1 MLGKGDSVAQKAYF
15 SAVKE
20 VLSKRKTQALD
31 ESKRYCD
38 LYVKLGF
45 LIGLFILVLIV

>member
-1 MLGKGDSVAQKAYF
+1 MKTLIPKTKEAVLEIARWQEGVMESPANSNMQKYG
-15 SAVKE
+15 
-20 VLSKRKTQALD
+20 
-31 ESKRYCD
+31 D